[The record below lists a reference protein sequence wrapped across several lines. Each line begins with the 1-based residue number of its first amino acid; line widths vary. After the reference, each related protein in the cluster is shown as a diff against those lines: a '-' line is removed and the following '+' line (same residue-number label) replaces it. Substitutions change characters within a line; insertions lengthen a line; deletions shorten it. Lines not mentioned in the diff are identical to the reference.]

1 MTKRL
6 GIIIVAGAVLLA
18 ALSVVAV
25 VWLVPAMEINSMD
38 YILLERESGT
48 PLRVDI
54 SAENCSYKCDGILI
68 WSPEQA
74 QIVMTNGETQQIWYD
89 VMYNVFMLEKYSGC
103 YVIKN

>member
-18 ALSVVAV
+18 ALSVVAA

-48 PLRVDI
+48 PLLVDI
-54 SAENCSYKCDGILI
+54 SAENCSYNCGGILI